1 MSFEIVQDSI
11 VVQLSA
17 EKSIPSDTVRV
28 SVGITMSVTAAEAG
42 DVRATITSKLKDM
55 LDAEWSLTSLDRR
68 PDASGREQVQA
79 AAVTRVP
86 EAEAACFAYRAK
98 QASTE
103 GFQVIPGLVDYS
115 PPKSV
120 VADAKIE
127 LRKKLYEMA
136 HEETIL
142 VQQSLKSLTSNAADR
157 QWRVAGIDFADAP
170 YVVNNSMIRSTASAT
185 AHASIGN
192 APGGAYVDGNEV
204 GLTQKVSLFATVT
217 IARVV
222 VNPVD

>member
-1 MSFEIVQDSI
+1 MSFEIVQDSV

-28 SVGITMSVTAAEAG
+28 SVGITLSVTAAEAG

-79 AAVTRVP
+79 AAVARVP
-86 EAEAACFAYRAK
+86 EAQAAGFAHRAK
-98 QASTE
+98 TASTE
-103 GFQVIPGLVDYS
+103 GFQVLPGAVDYS

-120 VADAKIE
+120 VAEAKIE
-127 LRKKLYEMA
+127 LRKKLYIMA
-136 HEETIL
+136 QEEAEL
-142 VQQSLKSLTSNAADR
+142 VAQTMTSNAADR
-157 QWRVAGIDFADAP
+157 QWRVAGVDFADAP
-170 YVVNNSMIRSTASAT
+170 YVANNNMLRGKGLESTAY
-185 AHASIGN
+185 ASIGN
-192 APGGAYVDGNEV
+192 APGGAGDEV